1 MPSLVV
7 HRYREQRD
15 RPDLTLPETLQL
27 YLETRF
33 EQLKVHDVCTLC
45 HHSSGERMVALAA
58 LVACACTSRTRQVC
72 LAFRKQ

>member
-1 MPSLVV
+1 MPSLSV

-33 EQLKVHDVCTLC
+33 EQLKVRHVCN
-45 HHSSGERMVALAA
+45 
-58 LVACACTSRTRQVC
+58 LVTILFTETA
-72 LAFRKQ
+72 

>member
-1 MPSLVV
+1 MRSFGV

-33 EQLKVHDVCTLC
+33 DQLKVCHVCVLVTILFTRTAWD
-45 HHSSGERMVALAA
+45 SSGERTDMLAA
-58 LVACACTSRTRQVC
+58 SACTSMMSQ
-72 LAFRKQ
+72 AS

>member
-1 MPSLVV
+1 MFTWAHNKLFSSSIPKVVTPPLVV

-33 EQLKVHDVCTLC
+33 EQLKVRHFCTKFTVLF
-45 HHSSGERMVALAA
+45 
-58 LVACACTSRTRQVC
+58 TRT
-72 LAFRKQ
+72 A